1 MTSAA
6 FSDAPM
12 TSYHEVTFP
21 PRAGLPPGVT
31 IAKLPGLGTSWY
43 ERGILYW
50 ARRVGNVL
58 MLCIAVAVYAAI
70 ITGVVLAA
78 GRPGSPGFLAVL
90 IAEIVFSLA
99 TGVFSFRHLWR
110 IGIGRPARPANGG
123 FTSAGLSAA
132 LGAFWLGGIGA
143 LILVVSVVLSSGF
156 ALAALAIWLV
166 PVPPTERRARR
177 QLADE
182 LKVNRLAADLQQH
195 YHQARSH
202 RKRGGRRR

>member
-6 FSDAPM
+6 FSDVPM
-12 TSYHEVTFP
+12 TSYHEVAWP

-31 IAKLPGLGTSWY
+31 IARLPGLGTSWY

-50 ARRVGNVL
+50 ARRAGNVL
-58 MLCIAVAVYAAI
+58 LLCVAVATYAAI

-90 IAEIVFSLA
+90 IAEIVFSVA

-110 IGIGRPARPANGG
+110 ISIGKPARPANRGV
-123 FTSAGLSAA
+123 TSAGVSAA

-143 LILVVSVVLSSGF
+143 LILVVSVVLTSGF

-177 QLADE
+177 QLAGE
-182 LKVNRLAADLQQH
+182 LKVRRLDADLKQH
-195 YHQARSH
+195 YHQAGPH

>member
-1 MTSAA
+1 MTG
-6 FSDAPM
+6 
-12 TSYHEVTFP
+12 YREVAFP

-31 IAKLPGLGTSWY
+31 IARLPGLGTSWY

-50 ARRVGNVL
+50 SRRAGNVL
-58 MLCIAVAVYAAI
+58 LLCVAVATYAAI

-90 IAEIVFSLA
+90 SAEIVFSLA
-99 TGVFSFRHLWR
+99 TSVFSFRHLWR
-110 IGIGRPARPANGG
+110 IGVSRPAQ
-123 FTSAGLSAA
+123 AGHRRVTGAGISAA
-132 LGAFWLGGIGA
+132 LSAFWLGGIGA
-143 LILVVSVVLSSGF
+143 LILVVSVVLTSGF

-182 LKVNRLAADLQQH
+182 LKSHRLAADLRQP
-195 YHQARSH
+195 YHQAHAR
-202 RKRGGRRR
+202 RKREGRRR

>member
-1 MTSAA
+1 
-6 FSDAPM
+6 M
-12 TSYHEVTFP
+12 TSYQGVAFP

-31 IAKLPGLGTSWY
+31 IARLPGLGTSWY

-58 MLCIAVAVYAAI
+58 LLCTAVATYAAI

-78 GRPGSPGFLAVL
+78 GRPGSAGFLAVL
-90 IAEIVFSLA
+90 SAEIAFSLA

-110 IGIGRPARPANGG
+110 IGIGRPARPANRGVS
-123 FTSAGLSAA
+123 SAGVSAA

-143 LILVVSVVLSSGF
+143 LILVVSVVLTSGF

-166 PVPPTERRARR
+166 PVPPTERRARGR
-177 QLADE
+177 LTDE
-182 LKVNRLAADLQQH
+182 LKVHRLDADLRQQ
-195 YHQARSH
+195 YHQARPH

>member
-1 MTSAA
+1 
-6 FSDAPM
+6 M
-12 TSYHEVTFP
+12 TSYQEVGFP

-31 IAKLPGLGTSWY
+31 IARLPGLGTSWY

-58 MLCIAVAVYAAI
+58 LLCTAVATYAAI

-78 GRPGSPGFLAVL
+78 GRPGSAGFLAVL
-90 IAEIVFSLA
+90 SAEIVFSLA

-110 IGIGRPARPANGG
+110 IGIGRPARPANRGVS
-123 FTSAGLSAA
+123 SAGVSAA

-143 LILVVSVVLSSGF
+143 LILVVSVVLTSGF

-166 PVPPTERRARR
+166 PVPPTERRARGR
-177 QLADE
+177 LTDE
-182 LKVNRLAADLQQH
+182 LKVHRLDADLKQQ
-195 YHQARSH
+195 YHQARPH